1 MTLRYRLLID
11 AWENRVA
18 THQPWLQHVT
28 SPD

>member
-1 MTLRYRLLID
+1 LLID

-18 THQPWLQHVT
+18 TSQPWLQQVA